1 MMTEA
6 ICTLMNLNSK
16 TFKTNKFMNYM
27 NMQPNIIYSNET
39 PMQKLNRHINTLLHL
54 EGDVEVDDGELK
66 VEGTLVSS
74 IKDKILVKVKDEDID
89 TIPLAF
95 TIDALQS
102 ALLGFEIETF
112 RPEEKYVVYHVN
124 EQLKLVQK

>member
-1 MMTEA
+1 
-6 ICTLMNLNSK
+6 
-16 TFKTNKFMNYM
+16 MNYM
-27 NMQPNIIYSNET
+27 STQPNIIYSNET

-74 IKDKILVKVKDEDID
+74 IKDKILVKVKDEDIE

>member
-1 MMTEA
+1 
-6 ICTLMNLNSK
+6 MNLNSK

-27 NMQPNIIYSNET
+27 NTQPNIIYSNET